1 MDLSPIVPGTHGN
14 LGAWSPR
21 GPTQTPRSDAG
32 VGGTLHYKDWMR
44 HTGSVFHFCYIPG
57 MGYDGL
63 GGTCLPGN

>member
-44 HTGSVFHFCYIPG
+44 HTGSVSFTSVTFLVRAR
-57 MGYDGL
+57 MG
-63 GGTCLPGN
+63 